1 MKLKYFYLMALSLIA
16 LNIYSCNK
24 EDIYDNQTE
33 EETEDQT
40 DNDSDEE
47 EETDE
52 SDEDN
57 TLDTTYPEEDNSIKY
72 ISSHEFKRTIYIDD
86 KNGSDNNDGLSEDGA
101 IKTLD
106 KLKEMNI
113 SNGDQILLKGGQ
125 SYKGNIILRD
135 LNKNADDNNY
145 IHIGSYGDSKAEID
159 FRGYPQ
165 GILVE
170 NTSRV
175 EISDLRI
182 TANGGAYEYMLEES
196 DRDKLYRYG
205 IFISSYGK
213 DNKKNISLVKDVTII
228 NVNLCDIFYYN
239 NWETPPSRPCK
250 EWSTNNEEKYGWG
263 IRALVQNGNGVDGI
277 DISDCYIRNMSH
289 TGIKMN
295 ASNVNTAPIE
305 NVNIS
310 DCRIL
315 EVGGPGSQFG
325 RVSSLKMSGCTTI
338 NSGSR
343 NDPRKWGRGSGMWCH
358 TCKDLLFEN
367 NTFEGAE
374 GIADCCGAHID
385 IGNENVVI
393 QYCFSKGNAG
403 GFVEVLGKNKNCSY
417 RYNISVDD
425 GWRNLDD
432 ETQKSYWGNIGT
444 KGCIMTVNGLTTEEF
459 VGPYY
464 TYIYNNTIVWTGNL
478 KYKNPF
484 IFEMATSATGILVMN
499 NIFWVPERMNTTWS
513 EHSYDNG
520 TFINNAFDFKVA
532 DQVNAQGKPIV
543 RDMTEEE
550 INKLNFVVK
559 NNLYKIYNNS
569 FNDILPEKYWDERPL
584 KGDPQFINA
593 TGSKPEDFIPQNSS
607 LINSG
612 EVIQKLDTDNTSY
625 GIKIGLTVNK
635 DFFGNDINSP
645 IIGAA
650 IAR

>member
-1 MKLKYFYLMALSLIA
+1 MKLRDLTLLLTLSILTIN
-16 LNIYSCNK
+16 LSSCNNEEIIPDDETTEK
-24 EDIYDNQTE
+24 E
-33 EETEDQT
+33 
-40 DNDSDEE
+40 S
-47 EETDE
+47 
-52 SDEDN
+52 EDN
-57 TLDTTYPEEDNSIKY
+57 TENKDEDEDKIIYPNEDNSIK
-72 ISSHEFKRTIYIDD
+72 FKSNHTFIRTIYVDAKSGYD
-86 KNGSDNNDGLSEDGA
+86 TNNGLSESQP

-213 DNKKNISLVKDVTII
+213 DSKKNISLVKDVTIS

-277 DISDCYIRNMSH
+277 NISDCYIRNMSH

-295 ASNVNTAPIE
+295 ASNVNTAPIK

-310 DCRIL
+310 DCQIL

-325 RVSSLKMSGCTTI
+325 RVSNLKMSGCTTI

-343 NDPRKWGRGSGMWCH
+343 NDARKWGRGSGMWCH

-367 NTFEGAE
+367 NIFEGAE

-403 GFVEVLGKNKNCSY
+403 GFIEVLGENKNCSY

-432 ETQKSYWGNIGT
+432 DTQRSYWGNIGT

-513 EHSYDNG
+513 EHAYENG
-520 TFINNAFDFKVA
+520 VFINNAFDFKVA
-532 DQVNAQGKPIV
+532 DKVDTQGKPIV

-550 INKLNFVVK
+550 INNLDFVVK

-569 FNDILPEKYWDERPL
+569 VSEILPDKYWDERPL